1 MSPAIDRLAAQASA
15 ARERRIDYVEFASID
30 PDATDASRA
39 FFEAVFGWQF
49 QAYGP
54 DDLAFNDGRLD
65 GGFYRADAPAP
76 AEGGPLVVLYADALA
91 PVIERVRNAG
101 GGSSSRYSAFRA
113 AAGFIFAS
121 PVAAPWPCGPSV
133 ASRPTT
139 DYAPARWPHAPRR
152 ARHGA
157 MLLLHFT
164 FFAAAGLCWQSPAM
178 AAA

>member
-30 PDATDASRA
+30 PDASRA

-91 PVIERVRNAG
+91 PVVERVRDAG
-101 GGSSSRYSAFRA
+101 GEIVKAVFGFPGGSRFHFREP
-113 AAGFIFAS
+113 GGS
-121 PVAAPWPCGPSV
+121 TLDVWSERSV
-133 ASRPTT
+133 ASN
-139 DYAPARWPHAPRR
+139 D
-152 ARHGA
+152 
-157 MLLLHFT
+157 
-164 FFAAAGLCWQSPAM
+164 
-178 AAA
+178 